1 VVISASQP
9 KEAQPVPE
17 PTPPVPPV
25 AASASASVPRPTG
38 PKVTEVTS
46 TPDRPKA
53 DVPKANTVHDEV
65 YFTLGSFK
73 LDNQAALAKDVRWL
87 KGSSDVQVV
96 IEGHAD
102 PTGTHEGN
110 MVLSQ
115 KRAES
120 VRDFLVS
127 AGIDQS
133 RLEVMAYGDTRLRY
147 GRADRRNRRAAI
159 VVK

>member
-1 VVISASQP
+1 VIVAASP
-9 KEAQPVPE
+9 PREAQPEPAPAPPPERVATTVPKA
-17 PTPPVPPV
+17 T
-25 AASASASVPRPTG
+25 A
-38 PKVTEVTS
+38 PKVTEVTP
-46 TPDRPKA
+46 TPPTKPIVA
-53 DVPKANTVHDEV
+53 KANTVHDEV
-65 YFTLGSFK
+65 YFTLGSSK
-73 LDNQAALAKDVRWL
+73 LDNQVALNKAVRWL
-87 KGSSDVQVV
+87 TDASDVHVV

-120 VRDFLVS
+120 VRDFLV
-127 AGIDQS
+127 AGGIDQS
-133 RLEVMAYGDTRLRY
+133 RLDVMAYGDTRLRY

>member
-1 VVISASQP
+1 M
-9 KEAQPVPE
+9 
-17 PTPPVPPV
+17 
-25 AASASASVPRPTG
+25 
-38 PKVTEVTS
+38 TEVT
-46 TPDRPKA
+46 PAPAPEARK
-53 DVPKANTVHDEV
+53 PKANTVHDEV
-65 YFTLGSFK
+65 YFTLGSAK
-73 LDNQAALAKDVRWL
+73 LDNQAVLNKAVRWL
-87 KGSSDVQVV
+87 KDSSDVYVV

-115 KRAES
+115 KRAEF

-127 AGIDQS
+127 AGIDGS
-133 RLEVMAYGDTRLRY
+133 RLEVMAFGDTRLRY